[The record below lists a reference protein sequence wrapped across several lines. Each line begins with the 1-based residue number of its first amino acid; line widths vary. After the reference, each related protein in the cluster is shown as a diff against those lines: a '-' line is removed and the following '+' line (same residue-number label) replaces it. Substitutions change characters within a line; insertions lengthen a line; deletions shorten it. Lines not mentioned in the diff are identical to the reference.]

1 MSRLCFP
8 MLHRRSRAGAL
19 VCSPMKR
26 YLLAALVVGTL
37 DISEVMI
44 VTLLKGGAPLKIF
57 QGIASAIYGK
67 ASFEGGTRTILI
79 GLLMHYLIAASVVA
93 VYFLASRK
101 LAILNRHPVLT
112 GAIYGVGVYLFM
124 NFVVLPAVGMAPKFT
139 TFGVV
144 NQLFCHIVLIG
155 ITTGLFARGQYMG
168 TPEAVPA

>member
-1 MSRLCFP
+1 
-8 MLHRRSRAGAL
+8 
-19 VCSPMKR
+19 MKR
-26 YLLAALVVGTL
+26 FLLAALVVGTL

-44 VTLLKGGAPLKIF
+44 VTLLKGGAPLRIF

-79 GLLMHYLIAASVVA
+79 GLLLHYFIAASVVA

-101 LAILNRHPVLT
+101 LAVLNQHPVLT

-124 NFVVLPAVGMAPKFT
+124 NFVVLPLVGMAPKFT

-155 ITTGLFARGQYMG
+155 ITTGLLARGQY
-168 TPEAVPA
+168 TPNREAVTV